1 MKIGVE
7 CKVVGCSQRNL
18 WLQQK
23 QTQTFCNM
31 VVEQTCRCD
40 SWNEEDRKKY
50 YEAKKDT
57 KRIVSM
63 DRAARQALEKVNSCC
78 CGHELFRIVKQRTGE
93 KAHVI
98 GVTCLKDESDMVK
111 VGVNDRK
118 QIWKEHI
125 ERLINVENKWRSTLP
140 LKVVG
145 AAHKIDAEE
154 VQCAMN
160 DIKNGKISGSSG
172 ILLEMLKSGG
182 EPSLNSL
189 AAIFNDIFGG

>member
-23 QTQTFCNM
+23 QTQTFCTM
-31 VVEQTCRCD
+31 VVEHTCGCD

-78 CGHELFRIVKQRTGE
+78 CGYELFRIVKQRTGE
-93 KAHVI
+93 KAHVTE
-98 GVTCLKDESDMVK
+98 VTCLKMK
-111 VGVNDRK
+111 V
-118 QIWKEHI
+118 IW
-125 ERLINVENKWRSTLP
+125 
-140 LKVVG
+140 
-145 AAHKIDAEE
+145 
-154 VQCAMN
+154 
-160 DIKNGKISGSSG
+160 
-172 ILLEMLKSGG
+172 
-182 EPSLNSL
+182 
-189 AAIFNDIFGG
+189 